1 MRLAKEQIIIIKHC
15 VAIVFGETAKVSL
28 FGSRVD
34 DTKKG
39 GDIDLYLEVDDN
51 QSVFENK
58 LALLSELRKKLGDQK
73 IDLIINDSTKEKDI
87 YKIVRTTGVLF

>member
-15 VAIVFGETAKVSL
+15 VAIVFGENAKVYL

-39 GDIDLYLEVDDN
+39 GDIDLYLEVDDR
-51 QSVFENK
+51 QSVFEKK
-58 LALLSELRKKLGDQK
+58 LTLLSALRKNLGDQK
-73 IDLIINDSTKEKDI
+73 IDLIINDSSKEKDI
-87 YKIVRTTGVLF
+87 YKIARTTGVLL